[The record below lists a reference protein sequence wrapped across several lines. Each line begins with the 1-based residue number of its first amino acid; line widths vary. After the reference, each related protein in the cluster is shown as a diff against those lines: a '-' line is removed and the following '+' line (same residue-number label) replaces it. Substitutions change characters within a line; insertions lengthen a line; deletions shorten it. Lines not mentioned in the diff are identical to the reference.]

1 MFCLRQGRWLA
12 VHAQETLAYPAAP

>member
-12 VHAQETLAYPAAP
+12 VHAQETLAFPTAP